1 MLYSQQKDYVLS
13 PKEEII
19 YRLHWTNFRHSVSSR
34 HYTKKRVD
42 FTLLKQAWSYMLDV
56 HHGLCSAY
64 LQDENGKWYCTRV
77 IDKNAL
83 LSEKCM
89 THLDLSAIKDK
100 DLQSQLLLGIGQLWL
115 KKIMRREPPAMY
127 HVALVELGELQ
138 FIYLVFHHGILDGY
152 SLSFVL
158 LPELSRVY
166 MQIASGQQPYLPPV
180 PTSMRDFAK
189 AFREYMSKPELWTRG
204 LEYWTKITPDQFL
217 CIPPDKS
224 GTEIGFFKF
233 AEKSISPTKV
243 KQIKQVA
250 TTNKV
255 SPLSIVIFALLQFF
269 GVQQNKWEGFVELVT
284 SGRNAIPTM
293 DLKRTIGFIASTT
306 LEYFSINSKAPL
318 EVNLQGIHHVLNL
331 MRKRDSESLAFMEG
345 PHGNNLKQMCKS
357 NVVVNYMPSLSQL
370 IPELFSPFF

>member
-1 MLYSQQKDYVLS
+1 
-13 PKEEII
+13 
-19 YRLHWTNFRHSVSSR
+19 
-34 HYTKKRVD
+34 
-42 FTLLKQAWSYMLDV
+42 
-56 HHGLCSAY
+56 
-64 LQDENGKWYCTRV
+64 
-77 IDKNAL
+77 
-83 LSEKCM
+83 
-89 THLDLSAIKDK
+89 
-100 DLQSQLLLGIGQLWL
+100 
-115 KKIMRREPPAMY
+115 
-127 HVALVELGELQ
+127 
-138 FIYLVFHHGILDGY
+138 
-152 SLSFVL
+152 LSFVL
-158 LPELSRVY
+158 LPALSRVY

-370 IPELFSPFF
+370 IPELFSPFFESGINYSRARYLDFPITYEGPKWALYIFESPNDGSWLILFGHLNSWFSDQMVEETSTKFISQFDSVLLPSL